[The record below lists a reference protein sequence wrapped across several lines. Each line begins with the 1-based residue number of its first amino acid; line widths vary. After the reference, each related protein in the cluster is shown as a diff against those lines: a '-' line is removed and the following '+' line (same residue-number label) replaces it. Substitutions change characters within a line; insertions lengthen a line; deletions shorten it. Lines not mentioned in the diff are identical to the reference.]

1 MLWDEGGFAMAQ
13 SIKLIVYPVRDLA
26 ASKALF
32 SKFLGVEPYAESDY
46 YVGFRV
52 DGQEVGLDP
61 NARSQGMTAPIGY
74 VEVSEISSALQA
86 LLDAGAELQQDVR
99 DVGGGKMV
107 ATVKDADGN
116 IIGLVQSP

>member
-1 MLWDEGGFAMAQ
+1 MTQ

-61 NARSQGMTAPIGY
+61 NARSQGITTPIGY